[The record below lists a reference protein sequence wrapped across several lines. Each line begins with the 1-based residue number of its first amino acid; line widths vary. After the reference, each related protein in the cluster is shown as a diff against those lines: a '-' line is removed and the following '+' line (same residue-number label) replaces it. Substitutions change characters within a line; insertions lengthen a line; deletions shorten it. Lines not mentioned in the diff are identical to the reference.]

1 MEVKNLLSTN
11 NIQKFHEAAG
21 QLSPA
26 VAAMFLALPEEVK
39 ENTTELRMRVNMPLF
54 VECGGKTLS
63 AQEACKENQLYT
75 NFVAEAED
83 LAQCFKYLCGHSVH
97 SHEEEIKE
105 GYISL
110 KGGHRAGICGT
121 AVIQNGE
128 IINLRNISSIN
139 LRIAKEYKG
148 SADKLMETVFANGL
162 CSVLII
168 GPPASGKTTILRDL
182 ARQLSFYKNTYKKIA
197 VIDERGEIAAVNG
210 GVPGCDVGKTTDVFT
225 AYPKAEGI
233 TMAVRTMSPE
243 FIICDEVGTKDE
255 CEALLGCMG
264 AGVKIAATIHA
275 GSFNELAARPQGQML
290 LNQGIFDK
298 AVVLG
303 KTPGKTEEIINLKG

>member
-1 MEVKNLLSTN
+1 MEVKSRLRTKNTE
-11 NIQKFHEAAG
+11 KFYEAAG
-21 QLSPA
+21 QLSPT
-26 VAAMFLALPEEVK
+26 VAAMFLALPENVK
-39 ENTTELRMRVNMPLF
+39 EAATELRIRVNMPLF
-54 VECGGKTLS
+54 VECAGKALNVQNTCKGNLVYNGFS
-63 AQEACKENQLYT
+63 AQPS
-75 NFVAEAED
+75 D
-83 LAQCFKYLCGHSVH
+83 LAECFKYLCGHSVH
-97 SHEEEIKE
+97 SHEEEIKD

-121 AVIQNGE
+121 AVVQNE
-128 IINLRNISSIN
+128 KIVNIRNISSIN

-148 SADKLMETVFANGL
+148 SADVIVNSVFDVGL
-162 CSVLII
+162 CSILII

-182 ARQLSFYKNTYKKIA
+182 ARQLSCCGNAYRKIA
-197 VIDERGEIAAVNG
+197 VIDERGEIAAVSA
-210 GVPGCDVGKTTDVFT
+210 GVPQCDVGETTDVFT

-233 TMAVRTMSPE
+233 ITAVRTMSPE
-243 FIICDEVGTKDE
+243 FIICDEVGTKAE

-303 KTPGKTEEIINLKG
+303 KTPGKIEEIINLKG